1 MTSTALARAKD
12 TARRPGVRRGS
23 VAGIAVAAG
32 TAGDHPAVH
41 QFLLSVFH
49 EPSGTELQSQLDEPT
64 YEPSDRLLVKHGE
77 RVAAHLRLIRREM
90 RFGASTLPIAYVA
103 DVATLPEYRG
113 RGYASALLAAGE
125 RKMYQEGALLGLLRT
140 TEPEF
145 YRRRGW
151 IVCGRHSY
159 SVAGCHH
166 VLAQLRQPEPPYP
179 RRLAAGVPPPLH
191 LRYLR
196 RVELAAVIRLHEQGL
211 RQAYGPYVRTEAYW
225 RWLVNRR
232 GYDRVYVAI
241 EGSPEIELD
250 GTFSAIVGYAAA
262 RSDRIVELVTKPDR
276 PDAAV
281 RLLARFCS
289 DAIEQDL
296 CEIRVDLSPNHP
308 LHQVLLSSGGVFRQR
323 EQERG
328 QVFMVRVLDTARL
341 VSALHAELQSRLR
354 FEKPIAQ
361 RELGFVIGD
370 QPLTLE
376 IAPGTSGLTPKRLG
390 RTHLRCDWPQFW
402 QLLLGHMDVQ
412 QAASCGTLFV
422 SNRLGLDL
430 AGTIFPQLPLWYPPL
445 DDLPAR

>member
-1 MTSTALARAKD
+1 MTSTALQRAEHA
-12 TARRPGVRRGS
+12 ARRPVVRRGNL
-23 VAGIAVAAG
+23 AGIVVAAG
-32 TAGDHPAVH
+32 TAGDHPAVY

-49 EPSGTELQSQLDEPT
+49 EPSSAELQSQLDEPT
-64 YEPSDRLLVKHGE
+64 YEPSDRLLVKHGD
-77 RVAAHLRLIRREM
+77 RVAAHLRLVRREM
-90 RFGASTLPIAYVA
+90 RFGASTLPIAYLA
-103 DVATLPEYRG
+103 DLATLPEYRG
-113 RGYASALLAAGE
+113 RGYASALLAAAE
-125 RKMYQEGALLGLLRT
+125 QRMCEEGALLGLLRT
-140 TEPEF
+140 SEPDF

-166 VLAQLRQPEPPYP
+166 ILAQLGMPEPPYP
-179 RRLAAGVPPPLH
+179 RRLASRGPPPLH

-196 RVELAAVIRLHEQGL
+196 RVELAAVIRLHEHFL
-211 RQAYGPYVRTEAYW
+211 RQAYGPYLRTDAYW

-232 GYDRVYVAI
+232 GFDRIYVAI

-262 RSDRIVELVTKPDR
+262 RGERIVELVTKPER

-281 RLLARFCS
+281 RMLSRFCG

-296 CEIRVDLSPNHP
+296 REIRVDLSPNHP
-308 LHQVLLSSGGVFRQR
+308 LHQLLLSSGGIFRQR
-323 EQERG
+323 EQDRG

-354 FEKPIAQ
+354 FEKPAAQ
-361 RELGFVIGD
+361 RELGFVIDD
-370 QPLTLE
+370 QPLVLE
-376 IAPGTSGLTPKRLG
+376 ITPSQTRLTRKRPG
-390 RTHLRCDWPQFW
+390 RTHLRCDWSQFW

-422 SNRLGLDL
+422 SNRFGLEL